1 MLFVPLTVAVLSSV
15 RGPDTQKATSLLSLC
30 QQLGGSI
37 STAVLVTLL
46 DRRGAL
52 HLDNLAGRINLASP
66 AVQAALQHHASVPQL
81 ADIVNQQAVT
91 LAFADA
97 FYVLGAVTLLLT
109 PLVLLLR
116 APRAPVPALATAAE

>member
-1 MLFVPLTVAVLSSV
+1 MLSSV
-15 RGPDTQKATSLLSLC
+15 RGPDTQKSTSLLSLC

-37 STAVLVTLL
+37 STAVMVTLL

-52 HLDNLAGRINLASP
+52 HLDALAGSVNLSSP
-66 AVQAALQHHASVPQL
+66 AVQSALAHQASLAQL
-81 ADIVNQQAVT
+81 AQVVTQQATT

-116 APRAPVPALATAAE
+116 TPRMA

>member
-1 MLFVPLTVAVLSSV
+1 
-15 RGPDTQKATSLLSLC
+15 
-30 QQLGGSI
+30 
-37 STAVLVTLL
+37 VTLL

-52 HLDNLAGRINLASP
+52 HLDVLAGNVNLASP
-66 AVQAALQHHASVPQL
+66 AVQSALQHQAPPSQL
-81 ADIVNQQAVT
+81 AGIVAQQAST

-116 APRAPVPALATAAE
+116 TRRAPLAAT